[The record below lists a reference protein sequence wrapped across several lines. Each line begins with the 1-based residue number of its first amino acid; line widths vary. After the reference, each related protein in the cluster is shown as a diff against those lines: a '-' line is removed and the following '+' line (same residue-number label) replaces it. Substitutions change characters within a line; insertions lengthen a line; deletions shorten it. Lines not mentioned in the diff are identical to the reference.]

1 MNHTNLT
8 RFSMHKD
15 NISDMKNNH
24 EQLSIYQYS
33 LYMNYFE
40 YRLTRILQR
49 SMIYH

>member
-40 YRLTRILQR
+40 
-49 SMIYH
+49 